1 MYRRRLAH
9 GKGVPPEEWGWK
21 PFHYGDYGYQNFY
34 QTASSFTI
42 WALVTWG
49 SFSVNPLQAI
59 LVLVGALV
67 YNEYRVRTGP
77 LGWGTGASWVHNV
90 QAGYCWY
97 HHFIKGKTQ
106 LPLVLGSWAEI
117 TGDLGA
123 VVEEIYQKKSMYSHK
138 AHYQGGI
145 VGFIAAM
152 LLDRFNFSA
161 KPTLWKTIP
170 FLVIGILIYRDSSK

>member
-1 MYRRRLAH
+1 MPRRLAH
-9 GKGVPPEEWGWK
+9 GKGPAEKWGMK
-21 PFHYGDYGYQNFY
+21 PFGFADYGYPELY
-34 QTASSFTI
+34 MTASSFTI

-49 SFSVNPLQAI
+49 SISVNPLQAMV
-59 LVLVGALV
+59 VLVGALV
-67 YNEYRVRTGP
+67 YNEYKPKAGY
-77 LGWGTGASWVHNV
+77 GASWVHNV

-117 TGDLGA
+117 TGDMGA
-123 VVEEIYQKKSMYSHK
+123 IAEEMYQNKSLYSHK
-138 AHYQGGI
+138 AHYQGAT
-145 VGFIAAM
+145 VGFITAM

-170 FLVIGILIYRDSSK
+170 FFVIGALVFKS

>member
-1 MYRRRLAH
+1 MSRRLAH
-9 GKGVPPEEWGWK
+9 GKGPAEKWGWK
-21 PFHYGDYGYQNFY
+21 PFGFGDYGYPEFY
-34 QTASSFTI
+34 MTASSFTI

-49 SFSVNPLQAI
+49 SVSVNPLQAI
-59 LVLVGALV
+59 LVLVGALL
-67 YNEYRVRTGP
+67 YNEYYLVPMYEGAY
-77 LGWGTGASWVHNV
+77 GASWVHNV

-117 TGDLGA
+117 AGDLGA
-123 VVEEIYQKKSMYSHK
+123 IAQEMYQKKGVMYNHK
-138 AHYQGGI
+138 IHMHGAT

-161 KPTLWKTIP
+161 KPTLWKSIP
-170 FLVIGILIYRDSSK
+170 FFVVGALFFKS